1 MRTLTG
7 AAAAP
12 ACPAA
17 NAAARRIQATGSQ
30 SLGCRPPGSPFY
42 RGDKTLA
49 ESLANAAPLVFATD
63 PESVY
68 TQAHIPP
75 SSFQAVVQ
83 ASSPSAE
90 NSSGLCSVNPGS
102 KQ

>member
-68 TQAHIPP
+68 TQGPYP
-75 SSFQAVVQ
+75 TVVF
-83 ASSPSAE
+83 
-90 NSSGLCSVNPGS
+90 SSGCSS
-102 KQ
+102 I